1 MLAESEIVNQS
12 EIPCKQNVFEK
23 KPCLK
28 ETVERV
34 IILESASENGVSNGY
49 KSELKEMEIFPPDS
63 TTNSTEEGNH
73 STEEKTGNS
82 TW

>member
-1 MLAESEIVNQS
+1 MLAESETVNQS
-12 EIPCKQNVFEK
+12 EIIPYKQNVFEK

-34 IILESASENGVSNGY
+34 IISASENGVGNGY
-49 KSELKEMEIFPPDS
+49 KYELKAMEIFSPDP

-73 STEEKTGNS
+73 SIEEKTGNS
-82 TW
+82 T